1 MLSLDGGEVTVHAVG
16 GGAEFVDSA
25 SVDVVHVAGDFVVF
39 TGERG
44 GALPVHLEFGGCEV
58 PVLRMVRMMPRMST
72 IMKAPRMTYQREKT
86 RHTAKKMPNPLRK
99 DFTGVP
105 LRYGGVSVSVD
116 FLH

>member
-39 TGERG
+39 AGERG

-58 PVLRMVRMMPRMST
+58 PVF
-72 IMKAPRMTYQREKT
+72 A
-86 RHTAKKMPNPLRK
+86 
-99 DFTGVP
+99 DG
-105 LRYGGVSVSVD
+105 
-116 FLH
+116 